1 MRRSTSS
8 TSSITFLHAG
18 RQIRAAS
25 AERDSQ
31 AAVDDPDVLNLCID
45 EIWQESVQREHESR
59 RPLVANQIARE
70 AVAHQSEEKLR
81 DRNGA
86 EGRDGPKRN
95 ANFASAS
102 EDLADLDLEGDAAE
116 FPH

>member
-1 MRRSTSS
+1 MRLSTSS
-8 TSSITFLHAG
+8 TSCITFLHAG

-31 AAVDDPDVLNLCID
+31 AAVDDPDALNLCID

-59 RPLVANQIARE
+59 RLLVANQIARE
-70 AVAHQSEEKLR
+70 PVAHQPEEKLR

-86 EGRDGPKRN
+86 ECRDRPQRN
-95 ANFASAS
+95 AHLAPAR
-102 EDLADLDLEGDAAE
+102 EDLADLNLERNADK
-116 FPH
+116 FP